1 MAAGSPRRRLCVSP
15 SLREIKTNHIMPQH
29 DPLTSPVRKAY
40 RGGQMYNAS
49 CSGAFAD
56 VILRTFF
63 GVEFTL
69 NAHLHPHD
77 PAADRGFVGTLTNVR
92 AKSAAARESD
102 RSLWAIHSAADGLR
116 LKKL

>member
-1 MAAGSPRRRLCVSP
+1 
-15 SLREIKTNHIMPQH
+15 MPQH